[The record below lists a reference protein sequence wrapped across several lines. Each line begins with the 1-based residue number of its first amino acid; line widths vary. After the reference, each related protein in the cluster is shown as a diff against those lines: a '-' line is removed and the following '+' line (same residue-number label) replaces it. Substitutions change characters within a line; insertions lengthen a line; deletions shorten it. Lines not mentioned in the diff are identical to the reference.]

1 MHCTRARLWLVHRWS
16 LGTTSNMLL
25 ETALLFEALLLA
37 ILSGLAA
44 GLILR
49 AQVTVGW
56 LMCAGMVGV
65 ALEPALHTDLGPHLF
80 NHSLLA
86 SIAVAALVIVIGRAA
101 NAILQTWHYQ
111 FRRS

>member
-1 MHCTRARLWLVHRWS
+1 MP
-16 LGTTSNMLL
+16 L
-25 ETALLFEALLLA
+25 ESAPLFETFLLA
-37 ILSGLAA
+37 VLSGLAA

-49 AQVTVGW
+49 AQVSIGW
-56 LMCAGMVGV
+56 LVCAGMVGV

-86 SIAVAALVIVIGRAA
+86 SIAVSAIVIVVVRAA
-101 NAILQTWHYQ
+101 NAILQTWYYQ

>member
-1 MHCTRARLWLVHRWS
+1 
-16 LGTTSNMLL
+16 MLL
-25 ETALLFEALLLA
+25 ETALLFEVLLLGIA
-37 ILSGLAA
+37 SGLAA

-49 AQVTVGW
+49 AQVPVGW

-86 SIAVAALVIVIGRAA
+86 SIAVAALVIIVGRAA
-101 NAILQTWHYQ
+101 NAILQTWQYQ

>member
-1 MHCTRARLWLVHRWS
+1 MP
-16 LGTTSNMLL
+16 L

-37 ILSGLAA
+37 IASGLAA

-49 AQVTVGW
+49 AQVSIGW
-56 LMCAGMVGV
+56 LVCAGMVGV
-65 ALEPALHTDLGPHLF
+65 ALEPELHTNLGPHLF

-101 NAILQTWHYQ
+101 SAIVQTWHHQ
-111 FRRS
+111 FRRG